1 MSSDPEAVAQRWIRS
16 LSAHD
21 LEAAVDCFDAA
32 YVDEAPARR
41 GESVQGQDSVRR
53 NFSMLLSDLPDLT
66 ANISRTV
73 ADGDCVWM
81 EWSMRGT
88 RRDGTLL
95 EFVGV
100 NIFQVTDGRFRS
112 GRIYT
117 EIVRDAGGIDAQID
131 RMTKGNS

>member
-1 MSSDPEAVAQRWIRS
+1 MSSDPEAVAQRWVTS

-73 ADGDCVWM
+73 ADGDDVWM

-100 NIFQVTDGRFRS
+100 NIFQVKDGRFRS

-117 EIVRDAGGIDAQID
+117 EIVRDAGGIDAQIN
-131 RMTKGNS
+131 RMAKGNS